1 MLVWKAT
8 ILFAQVHYYSKQKNN
23 NDVMPLHSEQ
33 KKDSGFQDKNVM
45 ISVSYQF
52 HWKCYAKSLQS
63 LETSYPYTYEVWI

>member
-33 KKDSGFQDKNVM
+33 KDSGFQDKNVM